1 MDSWILGDAVF
12 ANDILRNR
20 TSRKKA
26 RVLVPLPELMNK
38 VSSIV
43 NVGPAR
49 FGGPAILGLLLKH
62 VVLFVVWRSGSWN
75 TTVLNWGG
83 SKIWVSRESVL
94 PCVGK
99 NLFREKN
106 QIS

>member
-1 MDSWILGDAVF
+1 MDSWILGDTVF

-43 NVGPAR
+43 NVGPASIR
-49 FGGPAILGLLLKH
+49 RSSKTRSFAEARGIVCYVAIRELGCNG
-62 VVLFVVWRSGSWN
+62 F
-75 TTVLNWGG
+75 
-83 SKIWVSRESVL
+83 E
-94 PCVGK
+94 
-99 NLFREKN
+99 
-106 QIS
+106 